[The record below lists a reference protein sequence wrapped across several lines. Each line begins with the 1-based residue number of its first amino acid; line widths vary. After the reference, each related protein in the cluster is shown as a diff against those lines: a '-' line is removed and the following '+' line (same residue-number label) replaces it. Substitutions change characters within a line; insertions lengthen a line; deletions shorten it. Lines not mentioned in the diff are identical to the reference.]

1 MTLFGDRWPADGTRV
16 VLLHSGITD
25 RRCWYDLVD
34 SLPPLCTVVA
44 YDMRGFGDTAATA
57 DKYSHVD
64 DLFAVLDE
72 LACGPVWI
80 VGSSLGGG
88 VALDAAL
95 LAPERVEGL
104 VLIAPAVSG
113 APQADR
119 LDANTAPLVQLLE
132 TADAAS
138 DLIEINRIELR
149 IWLDGPGEPEGRISG
164 ATRELATAMNAAAL
178 RNRVTDRAGASGLD
192 TWSRLDEIQTPTVVA
207 CGDLDVPFMVE
218 RCREL
223 ATRLPNAR
231 CQIMEGV
238 AHLPYLEQPAMVAD
252 VLMDALRSPHPGP
265 NITEL

>member
-1 MTLFGDRWPADGTRV
+1 M
-16 VLLHSGITD
+16 
-25 RRCWYDLVD
+25 VD
-34 SLPPLCTVVA
+34 SLSPLCAVVA
-44 YDMRGFGDTAATA
+44 YDMRGFGDTAATG
-57 DKYSHVD
+57 DTYSHVG

-104 VLIAPAVSG
+104 ILIAPAVSG

-119 LDANTAPLVQLLE
+119 LDANTAQLVQSLE

-149 IWLDGPGEPEGRISG
+149 IWLDGPGESEGRVAG
-164 ATRELATAMNAAAL
+164 ATREFATAMNAAAL
-178 RNRVTDRAGASGLD
+178 KNRVADRAGASGLD
-192 TWSRLDEIQTPTVVA
+192 TWFRLDEIQTPTVVA

-223 ATRLPNAR
+223 AARLPDAR
-231 CQIMEGV
+231 WQIMEGV
-238 AHLPYLEQPAMVAD
+238 AHLPYLEQPQMVAEL
-252 VLMDALRSPHPGP
+252 LMNALRS
-265 NITEL
+265 